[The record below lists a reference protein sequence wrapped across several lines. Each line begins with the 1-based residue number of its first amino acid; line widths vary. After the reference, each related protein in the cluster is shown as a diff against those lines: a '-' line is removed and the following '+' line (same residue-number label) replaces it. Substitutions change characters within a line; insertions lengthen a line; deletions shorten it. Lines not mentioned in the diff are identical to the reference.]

1 MIAHDIARPEQ
12 RCRPFFLPNFIIRDT
27 PRVAGI
33 DFEEQGSSVRRGEGM
48 QLDSNLDA
56 FQIAVQLT
64 WRRG

>member
-12 RCRPFFLPNFIIRDT
+12 RCRPFFPPNFIIRDT

-33 DFEEQGSSVRRGEGM
+33 DFEEQGSSVCDEGRG
-48 QLDSNLDA
+48 DA